1 MAVKKLLG
9 ETLRDLSRRSAFIF
23 RGRVRGVGKSNL
35 EGVPVEDRMALVQVG
50 EVIFAPPALGDLT
63 GKTVTVY
70 LESAGGLKNN
80 DQTTFFATSWY
91 YGTNIGVIEIGRS
104 DADVS
109 ELRQSIA
116 GERLLEHDEQVE
128 ERIRRALLI
137 VSGKITS
144 TFRSKQPGLPGRD
157 EGVEWWE
164 AALFVASV
172 EKGRPPADLHI
183 FFPVGGDREW
193 GPVPKFCS
201 GQTGVWLLGPVS
213 EPDVEQP
220 KPAGRGKKK
229 RESRSEERLMA
240 LDQLDYHASSAL
252 PRIRALVA
260 KLAEK

>member
-1 MAVKKLLG
+1 VAAKKLSA
-9 ETLRDLSRRSAFIF
+9 EALRDLSRRAAFVF

-35 EGVPVEDRMALVQVG
+35 AGVPVEDRMALVQVG
-50 EVIFAPPALGDLT
+50 EIVFAPPALGDLT

-70 LESAGGLKNN
+70 LESARDLKNN
-80 DQTTFFATSWY
+80 DQATFFATSWH
-91 YGTNIGVIEIGRS
+91 YGKNIGVIEIGRT
-104 DADVS
+104 DTDVA

-116 GERLLEHDEQVE
+116 GERLLQHDEQVE
-128 ERIRRALLI
+128 GRIRRAVLV
-137 VSGKITS
+137 VSGKVTS
-144 TFRSKQPGLPGRD
+144 TFRTKAADLPGRD

-213 EPDVEQP
+213 EPDAEQP
-220 KPAGRGKKK
+220 KPASRGRKKQD
-229 RESRSEERLMA
+229 SRSEKRLMA

-252 PRIRALVA
+252 PRIRALLA
-260 KLAEK
+260 KSAEK